1 MRGLVPNLKH
11 GPASPRMQDT
21 RKNAM
26 SHISVPSG
34 PAQAK
39 GLLDVFSCGIGPIPK
54 HIQQKVLLADHVFAA
69 QGLLSQL
76 SAETGQKKSPVLH
89 NILPSP
95 RDALREAVALVSQGK
110 NVCLLASG
118 DALYHGIG
126 STLAGMMDEMQ
137 KDEADGEKITVRF
150 HPGLTAFQ
158 VLCHKI
164 GLPWE
169 KARLFSVHSGSASL
183 RPLLEAPFAII
194 YTGLPLTPSRLAQ
207 ALCALHPASQKRC
220 CILAEKLGSAEEY
233 ITRCTLQDVATA
245 KTGPTGILVLL
256 PQGAV
261 PMPLPLGLDDAAYAF
276 ENHCLTA
283 RQVRPLV
290 LSCLRLP
297 AFGEL
302 WDLGA
307 GSGSVSIEA
316 AMLRPDL
323 HISAVERV
331 PARCRNIEHNL
342 ASHCVSNVTLHEGD
356 SLALMA
362 ALPQPDR
369 VFIGGGGKDLPEL
382 LRLSLAALNKEDPL
396 ACVVVSAITLETTAI
411 LQQFK
416 DGILQE
422 TMSVDIAVS
431 APIGSYTRLSPLN
444 RIHIFVFTPK
454 NSA

>member
-1 MRGLVPNLKH
+1 
-11 GPASPRMQDT
+11 
-21 RKNAM
+21 M
-26 SHISVPSG
+26 SQISAPSG
-34 PAQAK
+34 PAQTK
-39 GLLDVFSCGIGPIPK
+39 GMLDVFSCGIGPMPQ
-54 HIQQKVLLADHVFAA
+54 HIQQKIQLADHVFAA
-69 QGLLSQL
+69 RGLLSQ
-76 SAETGQKKSPVLH
+76 AGTGQGKGPLLH

-95 RDALREAVALVSQGK
+95 KAALKEALDLVRNGK

-126 STLAGMMDEMQ
+126 STLTGILCDEP
-137 KDEADGEKITVRF
+137 DSEKITVRF

-158 VLCHKI
+158 VLCHKT
-164 GLPWE
+164 GLPWN

-183 RPLLEAPFAII
+183 RPLLEATFAII
-194 YTGLPLTPSRLAQ
+194 YTGLPLTLSKLAK
-207 ALCALHPASQKRC
+207 ALCALHPASQTRC
-220 CILAEKLGSAEEY
+220 CILAERLGSPEEY
-233 ITRCTLQDVATA
+233 ITRCTLKEATMA

-261 PMPLPLGLDDAAYAF
+261 PMPLPLGLDDEAFAF

-283 RQVRPLV
+283 KQVRPLV

-323 HISAVERV
+323 HVSAVERV

-342 ASHCVSNVTLHEGD
+342 ARHCVSNVTLHEGD
-356 SLALMA
+356 SLALLA
-362 ALPQPDR
+362 SLPRPDR
-369 VFIGGGGKDLPEL
+369 VFIGGAGRDLPKL
-382 LRLSLAALNKEDPL
+382 LSLSLAALNKQDPL
-396 ACVVVSAITLETTAI
+396 ACVVVSAITLETTAQ
-411 LQQFK
+411 LSQFK

-431 APIGSYTRLSPLN
+431 VPIGSYTRLAPLN
-444 RIHIFVFTPK
+444 RIHLFIFTPRT
-454 NSA
+454 NT

>member
-1 MRGLVPNLKH
+1 MPGLPFLY
-11 GPASPRMQDT
+11 T
-21 RKNAM
+21 NAM
-26 SHISVPSG
+26 SHTTGQSDSYRT
-34 PAQAK
+34 K
-39 GLLDVFSCGIGPIPK
+39 GMLDVFSCGIGPLPQ

-69 QGLLSQL
+69 KGLLSQVG
-76 SAETGQKKSPVLH
+76 TGLDTGPLLH

-95 RDALREAVALVSQGK
+95 KAALTQALALAGNGK
-110 NVCLLASG
+110 SVCLLASG

-126 STLAGMMDEMQ
+126 STLAGLLKEKPDT
-137 KDEADGEKITVRF
+137 EAVKVRF

-164 GLPWE
+164 GLPWD
-169 KARLFSVHSGSASL
+169 KARLFSVHSGSVSL

-194 YTGLPLTPSRLAQ
+194 YTGLPLTPAKLAQ
-207 ALCALHPASQKRC
+207 ALCALHPASQKRR
-220 CILAEKLGSAEEY
+220 CILAERLGSAEEY
-233 ITRCTLQDVATA
+233 ITHCTLMEAGQAE
-245 KTGPTGILVLL
+245 TGPTGILVLL
-256 PQGAV
+256 PEEAV

-323 HISAVERV
+323 HVSAVERI

-342 ASHCVSNVTLHEGD
+342 ARHCVSNVQLHEGE
-356 SLALMA
+356 SLAI
-362 ALPQPDR
+362 LPSLPRPDR
-369 VFIGGGGKDLPEL
+369 VFIGGAGKDLPEL
-382 LRLSLAALNKEDPL
+382 LRLSLAALNRADPM
-396 ACVVVSAITLETTAI
+396 ACVVVSAITLETMAV

-444 RIHIFVFTPK
+444 RIHLFVFLPK
-454 NSA
+454 ANV

>member
-1 MRGLVPNLKH
+1 
-11 GPASPRMQDT
+11 
-21 RKNAM
+21 M
-26 SHISVPSG
+26 SHISAPSG
-34 PAQAK
+34 FAQTK
-39 GLLDVFSCGIGPIPK
+39 GTLDVFSCGIGPLPQ

-69 QGLLSQL
+69 KGLLSQFDP
-76 SAETGQKKSPVLH
+76 GQEKGPLLH

-95 RDALREAVALVSQGK
+95 KTALREALDLVHNGQ

-126 STLAGMMDEMQ
+126 STLAGILCDEP
-137 KDEADGEKITVRF
+137 DREKITVRF

-164 GLPWE
+164 GLPWD

-194 YTGLPLTPSRLAQ
+194 YTGLPLTPSKLAQ
-207 ALCALHPASQKRC
+207 ALCALHPASQNRC

-233 ITRCTLQDVATA
+233 ITHCTLKEAA
-245 KTGPTGILVLL
+245 MAETGPTGILVLL
-256 PQGAV
+256 PDGAV
-261 PMPLPLGLDDAAYAF
+261 PMPLPLGLEDEAYAF

-283 RQVRPLV
+283 KQVRPLV
-290 LSCLRLP
+290 ISCLRLP

-323 HISAVERV
+323 HVSAVERV

-342 ASHCVSNVTLHEGD
+342 ARHCVSNVTLHEGD
-356 SLALMA
+356 SLALL
-362 ALPQPDR
+362 ALLPRPDR
-369 VFIGGGGKDLPEL
+369 VFIGGAGRDLPEL
-382 LRLSLAALNKEDPL
+382 LSLSLAALNTEDPL
-396 ACVVVSAITLETTAI
+396 ACVVVSAITLETTA
-411 LQQFK
+411 LLSQFK

-444 RIHIFVFTPK
+444 RIHLFVFTPK
-454 NSA
+454 TNA

>member
-1 MRGLVPNLKH
+1 
-11 GPASPRMQDT
+11 
-21 RKNAM
+21 M
-26 SHISVPSG
+26 SHISAPSG
-34 PAQAK
+34 FAQTK
-39 GLLDVFSCGIGPIPK
+39 GTLDVFSCGIGPLPQ
-54 HIQQKVLLADHVFAA
+54 HIQQKVQLADHVFAA
-69 QGLLSQL
+69 KGLLSQFAPQEKGPL
-76 SAETGQKKSPVLH
+76 LH

-95 RDALREAVALVSQGK
+95 RTALKEAIDLVRNGK
-110 NVCLLASG
+110 KVCLLASG

-126 STLAGMMDEMQ
+126 STLAGILCDEP
-137 KDEADGEKITVRF
+137 DREKITVCF

-164 GLPWE
+164 GLPWD

-194 YTGLPLTPSRLAQ
+194 YTGLPLTPAKLAI
-207 ALCALHPASQKRC
+207 ALCALHPASQNRC
-220 CILAEKLGSAEEY
+220 CILAEQLGSAEEY
-233 ITRCTLQDVATA
+233 ITHCTLKEAAMAQ
-245 KTGPTGILVLL
+245 TGPTGILVLL

-261 PMPLPLGLDDAAYAF
+261 PMPLPLGLDDEAYAF

-316 AMLRPDL
+316 AMLRPGL
-323 HISAVERV
+323 HVSAVERV

-342 ASHCVSNVTLHEGD
+342 ARHCVSNVTLHEGE
-356 SLALMA
+356 SLALLA
-362 ALPQPDR
+362 SLPQPDR
-369 VFIGGGGKDLPEL
+369 VFIGGAGRDLPEL
-382 LRLSLAALNKEDPL
+382 LRLSLAALNRQDPL
-396 ACVVVSAITLETTAI
+396 ACVVVSAITLETTA
-411 LQQFK
+411 LLSQFK
-416 DGILQE
+416 DGLLQE

-444 RIHIFVFTPK
+444 RIHLFVFTPK
-454 NSA
+454 TNA

>member
-1 MRGLVPNLKH
+1 
-11 GPASPRMQDT
+11 MQDNYPVH
-21 RKNAM
+21 KNAM
-26 SHISVPSG
+26 SHISAPSG
-34 PAQAK
+34 LAQAK
-39 GLLDVFSCGIGPIPK
+39 GLLDVYSCGIGPLPQ
-54 HIQQKVLLADHVFAA
+54 HILQKVLLADHVFAA
-69 QGLLSQL
+69 KGLLSQVG
-76 SAETGQKKSPVLH
+76 TGQENGPLLH

-95 RDALREAVALVSQGK
+95 KDALKEAITLVRNGK
-110 NVCLLASG
+110 NVSLLASG

-126 STLAGMMDEMQ
+126 STLAGILCDEP
-137 KDEADGEKITVRF
+137 DREKITVRF

-158 VLCHKI
+158 VLCHKT
-164 GLPWE
+164 GLPWD

-220 CILAEKLGSAEEY
+220 CILAEQLGSAEEY
-233 ITRCTLQDVATA
+233 ITRCTLKEAAMAD
-245 KTGPTGILVLL
+245 TGPTGILVLL
-256 PQGAV
+256 PEGAV
-261 PMPLPLGLDDAAYAF
+261 PMPLPLGLDDEAYAF

-283 RQVRPLV
+283 KQVRPLV

-323 HISAVERV
+323 HVSAVERV

-342 ASHCVSNVTLHEGD
+342 GRHCVSNVTLHEGE
-356 SLALMA
+356 SLDLLAS
-362 ALPQPDR
+362 LPRPNR
-369 VFIGGGGKDLPEL
+369 VFIGGAGRDLPEL
-382 LRLSLAALNKEDPL
+382 LRLSLAALNTEDPM
-396 ACVVVSAITLETTAI
+396 ACVVVSAITLETTAL

-444 RIHIFVFTPK
+444 RIHLFVFTPK
-454 NSA
+454 TSV